1 MTGNFE
7 ELNNLSEQEKEL
19 ALKILS
25 EYSNTGGSDTYNK
38 LVLSDYKEVP
48 VDIITFI
55 KDPKY
60 LGKAWHLASGK
71 CKLFPAWEEKLK
83 SIFPDNVST
92 NYNNVIFSGARGLGK
107 SEIAVTCG
115 LYLMYRVMCL
125 KNPHDYFNLKPTE
138 KIAFAFMN
146 ITEVLAMDIGV
157 SKFQSTVQAS
167 PWFMERGTITGK
179 NDLIWNPP
187 DYINIVIGSQPR
199 HVVGQAVLFG
209 FFDEISFISNQDIE
223 KQKEKALDMIDTAIG
238 GMKTRFTNRG
248 KNPGM
253 IILASSKRSEKS
265 FLETHMKKKAETDGD
280 NTFIVD
286 EPVWNIRPASE
297 YSGKKFLVAQGN
309 KFLASEVISDDSD
322 VKSWKDKGYN
332 VIEVPVEYKANFLEN
347 IDRALCDYAG
357 ISSSDLTKYI
367 SGARLTAVKNPDVI
381 NPFSKDIIEVGNGP
395 DDKVQYYDFFDLSKV
410 SPLMKSRPLFIHLDM
425 SISGDKTGIA
435 GVWIKGKKPHEE
447 GVPDSKELYYQLAFG
462 VAIKA
467 PKGYQVSFEKN
478 RQFIYW
484 LREQGFVIRGVSS
497 DTFQNADL
505 AQQLQAKNYNYSIV
519 SVDRVDSDKICKP
532 YHYFKNTIYE
542 ERIQMFDSE
551 LLTEEI
557 LGLER
562 NSNGKINHPD
572 EGRSGS
578 KDLCDA
584 VCGAMWNASQHAEE
598 FAFEYGEDIENLIS
612 ASSATIERG
621 KQITVDF
628 EQELQKAL
636 DPLQNVA
643 TETNKKDDEHFMNFG
658 FGAATNNYTAA
669 YLSNGIIVF

>member
-83 SIFPDNVST
+83 SIFPDNIST

-199 HVVGQAVLFG
+199 HVVGQAILFG
-209 FFDEISFISNQDIE
+209 FFDEISFIPNQDIE

-297 YSGKKFLVAQGN
+297 YSGNKFLVAQGN
-309 KFLASEVISDDSD
+309 KFLASEVIPDDSD
-322 VKSWKDKGYN
+322 IKSWKDKGYN

-367 SGARLTAVKNPDVI
+367 SGARLTAVKNPDVV

-410 SPLMKSRPLFIHLDM
+410 PPVMKSRPLFIHLDM

-484 LREQGFVIRGVSS
+484 LREQGFAIRGVSS

-519 SVDRVDSDKICKP
+519 SVDRVDNDKICKP

-542 ERIQMFDSE
+542 ERIQLFDSE

-612 ASSATIERG
+612 ASSGTLERG

-643 TETNKKDDEHFMNFG
+643 TDINKKDNEHFMNFG